1 VSEEF
6 IASEDLRRLVDK
18 VDPSIKDEAKK
29 EADRLEEEE
38 QELLSPPDESDE
50 DVEGEKYTAETQPR
64 DAQGKFRLV
73 LARLKSNLGP
83 SGNQGVIDKIQEAE
97 NLDNAGNYA
106 GAVEASSDLINTV
119 DRLDSG
125 ALNADS
131 VSNVRQATSD
141 LGKVISNLPLP
152 FDNQAQKVRYS
163 DLPPALQSLT
173 KNLISRVEEKIGD
186 EDADVATEELKAFM
200 SGADVYSQSEVSA
213 QLNRLLR
220 LLT

>member
-1 VSEEF
+1 MSEEF

-18 VDPSIKDEAKK
+18 VDPSIKDEAKE

>member
-18 VDPSIKDEAKK
+18 VDPSIKDEAKE